1 MLKKYKLEN
10 PITMGSKII
19 DEVEIRPMQ
28 FGDMYLIK
36 DMKDISMKDIG
47 ALISAITGLL
57 EPEVKRLSLKDAGF
71 FTQEVMTF
79 IADFQMEKNATEL

>member
-1 MLKKYKLEN
+1 MLKKYKLES

-36 DMKDISMKDIG
+36 DMK
-47 ALISAITGLL
+47 
-57 EPEVKRLSLKDAGF
+57 
-71 FTQEVMTF
+71 
-79 IADFQMEKNATEL
+79 ELTHGNYKTHHQ